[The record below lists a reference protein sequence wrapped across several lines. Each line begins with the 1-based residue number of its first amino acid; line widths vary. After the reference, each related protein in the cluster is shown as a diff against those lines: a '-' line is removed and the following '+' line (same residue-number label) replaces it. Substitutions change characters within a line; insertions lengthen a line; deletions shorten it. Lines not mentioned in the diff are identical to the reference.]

1 GGGGSTQSP
10 NQNER
15 KRFMK
20 LQEAI
25 RFFVSPPTSGSKAT
39 LALRL
44 MAGAVFFWE
53 GLLKFAYANQGVG
66 RFTKR
71 GMPMPEVLAPAIAVL
86 EIGGGLLLMSGLG
99 TRLISVPFIIEM
111 IVAML
116 STKITLYLGTSP
128 LPAPPAPPVMGGW
141 AVLHEIRSEYAQIMT
156 SIYLLAA
163 GPGPW
168 SLDAL
173 LLRRHRSSAVDGSCA
188 GSAARPSGRKTRPL
202 YAELS
207 VEAPSSSSGPPG
219 RGAGGGED
227 RLAHRLRVR
236 SHCQV
241 GLTRPRARRAAWSS
255 RVPRQCAATSAA
267 SRARPARASAAS

>member
-1 GGGGSTQSP
+1 M
-10 NQNER
+10 R
-15 KRFMK
+15 

-25 RFFVSPPTSGSKAT
+25 RFLVHPPTSGPRAT
-39 LALRL
+39 IALRL

-66 RFTKR
+66 RFAKL

-116 STKITLYLGTSP
+116 STKISLYLGTSP
-128 LPAPPAPPVMGGW
+128 LPAPPAPPIMGAW

-156 SIYLLAA
+156 CLYLLAA

-173 LLRRHRSSAVDGSCA
+173 LERWRRADAAAGPRSTA
-188 GSAARPSGRKTRPL
+188 GS
-202 YAELS
+202 
-207 VEAPSSSSGPPG
+207 
-219 RGAGGGED
+219 
-227 RLAHRLRVR
+227 
-236 SHCQV
+236 
-241 GLTRPRARRAAWSS
+241 ARRAA
-255 RVPRQCAATSAA
+255 
-267 SRARPARASAAS
+267 